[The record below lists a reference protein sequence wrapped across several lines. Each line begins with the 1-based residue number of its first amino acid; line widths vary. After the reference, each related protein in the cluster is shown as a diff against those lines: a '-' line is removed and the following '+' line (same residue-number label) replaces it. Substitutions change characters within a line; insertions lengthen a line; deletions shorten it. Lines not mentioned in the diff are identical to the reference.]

1 MINKKVG
8 LFALLFIVSA
18 LASFGLASAQAIDCP
33 NGLNGGGI
41 TCTSGYQAVQSAI
54 NSNSVNGLGS
64 ISDAVSIFELA
75 LGIIIVLAILY
86 IFAIKIILP
95 FLK

>member
-8 LFALLFIVSA
+8 LFALLFIVS
-18 LASFGLASAQAIDCP
+18 SFGLASAQTVYCP

-41 TCTSGYQAVQSAI
+41 TCTSGYQAVQTAI
-54 NSNSVNGLGS
+54 NSNSVNGLSG
-64 ISDAVSIFELA
+64 ISDAVSIFVLA
-75 LGIIIVLAILY
+75 LGIIVVLAVLY
-86 IFAIKIILP
+86 VFAIKILLP